1 METKKLLVVCS
12 LLFIVGLAGCATIGT
27 GPRNENETFPLRNQD
42 PRIGL
47 VINQGTT
54 HLNLFI
60 YDKADRLIEQVY
72 VAGAN
77 RYLEM
82 NGQNIPRYWARRFE
96 IGQYRVEIF
105 PFYYK
110 TDIVN
115 PLFGKPGRYRVDL
128 LRQINYI
135 YVDRNPSNY
144 YFGGRHWGWILY
156 LNAGDIPDTAHG
168 LPGIR
173 FNFQGEAWKLIFG
186 E

>member
-1 METKKLLVVCS
+1 MKTKKLLVACG
-12 LLFIVGLAGCATIGT
+12 LLFVVGLTGCAAIGT
-27 GPRNENETFPLRNQD
+27 GPQNEREAFPLRNQD

-47 VINQGTT
+47 IINQGSA

-60 YDKADRLIEQVY
+60 YDEADRLIEQVY
-72 VAGAN
+72 VAGVN

-82 NGQNIPRYWARRFE
+82 NGQNIPRYWARLLA

-110 TDIVN
+110 TDIVA

-128 LRQINYI
+128 PKQTVRLWVNN
-135 YVDRNPSNY
+135 NPTTIWY
-144 YFGGRHWGWILY
+144 GGRHWAWILY
-156 LNAGDIPDTAHG
+156 LNAGNIPETAHG
-168 LPGIR
+168 LPGIK